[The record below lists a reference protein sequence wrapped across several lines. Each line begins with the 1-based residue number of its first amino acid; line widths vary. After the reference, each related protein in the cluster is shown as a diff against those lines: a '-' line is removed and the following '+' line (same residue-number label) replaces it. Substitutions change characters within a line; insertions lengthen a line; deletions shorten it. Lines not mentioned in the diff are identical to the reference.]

1 MTSRF
6 KWTVVGSSTC
16 LVVLLLVGALN
27 GRAVSAVSSDD
38 VYGHLKVYSEVLQR
52 IKLEYVEEPDM
63 KSVTVGAINGLLE
76 SVDPFASYLNPDQYR
91 QYEKMADQKQANV
104 GLVLAKR
111 FGYVAIVDSV
121 PGSPAAKANLSTG
134 DLLDSIKGI
143 ATRDMPLAYAEQLL
157 RGEPGSSVEITVLRA
172 KNPEPA
178 KLTLTRTAIQYP
190 AVTAKLMPEGVGDV
204 QVETLEGNVVAEVK
218 AKLEGLKKQGAKYIV
233 LDLRHCST
241 GNQENGIALANL
253 FVDKGE
259 IAALQGQRIAKKEF
273 DAKAGDQVWAGP
285 LVITTNRSTA
295 GGAEVAA
302 AALLDNKRAQ
312 VVGERTY
319 GDAGVRRVV
328 EMDDGAAVILSV
340 AKYYSPSGKAIQDT
354 GVVPTVQV
362 AETDAS
368 PDYDDNGNPIPGSAP
383 KTVEDNI
390 MKNAIQLVTGKTT
403 VAQLNSG
410 LPPAEGGVH
419 GEAPILQKNNVSEPQ

>member
-1 MTSRF
+1 MTTRF
-6 KWTVVGSSTC
+6 KWTVVGTSTC

-27 GRAVSAVSSDD
+27 GRAVSPDD

-63 KSVTVGAINGLLE
+63 KSVTLGAINGLLE

-91 QYEKMADQKQANV
+91 QYEKMSDEKQAGV

-111 FGYVAIVDSV
+111 YGYVAVVDAI

-134 DLLDSIKGI
+134 DLIDSIKGV

-157 RGEPGSSVEITVLRA
+157 RGEPNSTIELTVLRV
-172 KNPEPA
+172 KNPEPV
-178 KLTLTRTAIQYP
+178 KITLTRTNVEYP
-190 AVTAKLMPEGVGDV
+190 PVTAKLMPDGVGYV
-204 QVETLEGNVVAEVK
+204 RIQTLGSAT
-218 AKLEGLKKQGAKYIV
+218 AKEAKSKLQDLKKQGAKYVV

-241 GNQENGIALANL
+241 GDPQNGVELANL
-253 FVDKGE
+253 FLDKGE
-259 IAALQGQRIAKKEF
+259 IAALKGQRVDKKEF
-273 DAKAGDQVWAGP
+273 NAKADEQVWSGP
-285 LVITTNRSTA
+285 VVLTTDRATA
-295 GGAEVAA
+295 GAAEVAA

-328 EMDDGAAVILSV
+328 QMEDGAAVILSV

-362 AETDAS
+362 AEADTT
-368 PDYDDNGNPIPGSAP
+368 PDYDESGNPVPGSEP
-383 KTVEDNI
+383 KNTEDNI
-390 MKNAIQLVTGKTT
+390 LKNAIQLVTGKTT
-403 VAQLNSG
+403 VAQLNNG
-410 LPPAEGGVH
+410 LPPIQTGSR
-419 GEAPILQKNNVSEPQ
+419 GEAPILQKNNVPGK

>member
-6 KWTVVGSSTC
+6 KWTVVGTSTF
-16 LVVLLLVGALN
+16 LVVLLLVGAIN
-27 GRAVSAVSSDD
+27 GRAVSPDD

-63 KSVTVGAINGLLE
+63 KSVTLGAINGLLE

-91 QYEKMADQKQANV
+91 QYEKMSDQKQADV

-111 FGYVAIVDSV
+111 YGYVAIVDAV

-134 DLLDSIKGI
+134 DLIDSIKGV

-157 RGEPGSSVEITVLRA
+157 RGEPNSTIELTVLRL
-172 KNPEPA
+172 KNPEPV
-178 KLTLTRTAIQYP
+178 KITLTRTQVQYP
-190 AVTAKLMPEGVGDV
+190 PITAKLMPDSVGQI
-204 QVETLEGNVVAEVK
+204 QVETLAGNAVAETK
-218 AKLEGLKKQGAKYIV
+218 AKLQELKKQGAKYIV

-241 GNQENGIALANL
+241 GNQQNGVALANL
-253 FVDKGE
+253 FLDKGE
-259 IAALQGQRIAKKEF
+259 ITALKGQRVQKKEF
-273 DAKAGDQVWAGP
+273 EANAGEQVWSGP
-285 LVITTNRSTA
+285 LVVTTNRSTA

-328 EMDDGAAVILSV
+328 QMEDGAAVILSV

-362 AETDAS
+362 AEADNA
-368 PDYDDNGNPIPGSAP
+368 PEYDESGNPIPGTEP
-383 KTVEDNI
+383 KNVEDSI
-390 MKNAIQLVTGKTT
+390 LKNAIQLVTGKTT

-410 LPPAEGGVH
+410 SPAAAR
-419 GEAPILQKNNVSEPQ
+419 GEAAPILQKNNVPQE

>member
-6 KWTVVGSSTC
+6 KWTVVGTSTC

-27 GRAVSAVSSDD
+27 GRAVSPDD

-63 KSVTVGAINGLLE
+63 KSVTLGAINGLLE
-76 SVDPFASYLNPDQYR
+76 SVDPFASYMNPDQFR
-91 QYEKMADQKQANV
+91 QYEKMSDQKHGDV

-111 FGYVAIVDSV
+111 YGYVAVVDAI
-121 PGSPAAKANLSTG
+121 PGSPAAKANLTTG
-134 DLLDSIKGI
+134 DLIDSIKGV

-157 RGEPGSSVEITVLRA
+157 RGEPNSPIEVTVLRA
-172 KNPEPA
+172 KNPEPV
-178 KLTLTRTAIQYP
+178 KITLTRADVQYP
-190 AVTAKLMPEGVGDV
+190 PVTLKLMPDSVGYVRV
-204 QVETLEGNVVAEVK
+204 QTLGSTTLKDTK
-218 AKLEGLKKQGAKYIV
+218 AKLQDLKKQGAKYVV

-241 GNQENGIALANL
+241 GDPQNGVDLANL
-253 FVDKGE
+253 FLNKGQ
-259 IAALQGQRIAKKEF
+259 ITALKGQRVERKQF
-273 DAKAGDQVWAGP
+273 DAKPDDQVWNGP
-285 LVITTNRSTA
+285 LVLTTDRATA

-312 VVGERTY
+312 IVGERTY

-328 EMDDGAAVILSV
+328 QMEDGAAVILSV

-354 GVVPTVQV
+354 GVVPSVQV
-362 AETDAS
+362 AEADTT
-368 PDYDDNGNPIPGSAP
+368 PDYDDSGNPVPGSEP
-383 KTVEDNI
+383 KNVEDNI
-390 MKNAIQLVTGKTT
+390 LKNAIQLVTGKTS

-410 LPPAEGGVH
+410 SAPIQTSGRGD
-419 GEAPILQKNNVSEPQ
+419 APILQKNNVPQQ